1 MNLKTNK
8 LTAGLL
14 AVILLLSV
22 IPLFRT
28 GVRCGKRAGSYY
40 RYAG

>member
-1 MNLKTNK
+1 MNLKINK

-22 IPLFRT
+22 IPFSVP